1 MMKTE
6 MSDTET
12 FQSAQN
18 WDWKTA
24 RNNEI
29 GLHISHRIEWIIYL
43 MLDKIV
49 LNITSII
56 WSLVFLSSND
66 SLMFKSA
73 QFLASAVS
81 RR

>member
-1 MMKTE
+1 
-6 MSDTET
+6 
-12 FQSAQN
+12 
-18 WDWKTA
+18 
-24 RNNEI
+24 
-29 GLHISHRIEWIIYL
+29 

-81 RR
+81 RRWIASAARATTDFDMLRDFGFWLTSIRYHVD

>member
-1 MMKTE
+1 
-6 MSDTET
+6 
-12 FQSAQN
+12 
-18 WDWKTA
+18 
-24 RNNEI
+24 
-29 GLHISHRIEWIIYL
+29 

-73 QFLASAVS
+73 QFLASAS
-81 RR
+81 

>member
-1 MMKTE
+1 
-6 MSDTET
+6 
-12 FQSAQN
+12 
-18 WDWKTA
+18 
-24 RNNEI
+24 
-29 GLHISHRIEWIIYL
+29 